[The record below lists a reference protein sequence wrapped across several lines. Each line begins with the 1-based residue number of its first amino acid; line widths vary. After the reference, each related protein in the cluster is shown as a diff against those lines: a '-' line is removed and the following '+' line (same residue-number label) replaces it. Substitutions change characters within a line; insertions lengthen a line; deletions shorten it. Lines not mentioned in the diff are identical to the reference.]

1 MATGLNKSPQWDILE
16 ATGRVLPLV
25 AKDATVPKHYHSFLV
40 LLKAVILASMQQQ
53 LVDSRLAFECQV
65 ASSVA
70 AVFLHLVQISTLSS
84 LKCAIIDTHALVP
97 IAVKKIRLGTCL
109 YNSFI
114 ALE

>member
-1 MATGLNKSPQWDILE
+1 MATGLSKSPQWDILE

-25 AKDATVPKHYHSFLV
+25 AKDATVPKHYHCFLV
-40 LLKAVILASMQQQ
+40 LLKAVILAGMQQR
-53 LVDSRLAFECQV
+53 LVDSRLAFECPV

-84 LKCAIIDTHALVP
+84 LKCAIIDTHALVR
-97 IAVKKIRLGTCL
+97 IAVKQIRLGTCF
-109 YNSFI
+109 YNSLI